1 MTSFQVRLGGVW
13 KDFEYEDSKVLKT
26 ALKAGHMI
34 CWYSCH
40 GKFYE
45 YDFKRMQQRNV
56 KTGNVRQIRPPYRW
70 ASTARVDAAEKPP
83 VKVIRVP
90 PGSAGT
96 TIYTAHPKIAGR
108 RIPIFVPAE
117 ARDMQMMMVP
127 VPEEDEPLAPSTEE
141 EEEEEE
147 DTDEHPAARGHAFA
161 PPARSPFIAGQQVEY
176 YSATKN
182 FWFACN
188 IIGCSHGQLEA
199 RELRRFCAPGNS
211 TGLTNQVGQ
220 AS

>member
-45 YDFKRMQQRNV
+45 YDFKRMQQRSV

-141 EEEEEE
+141 EEEEEQ
-147 DTDEHPAARGHAFA
+147 DTDAEWDTEWETVPSEPVPAEARSITVLSFHLKNATAPRSNWATCGRSQKMSVADAHAF
-161 PPARSPFIAGQQVEY
+161 
-176 YSATKN
+176 
-182 FWFACN
+182 
-188 IIGCSHGQLEA
+188 LE
-199 RELRRFCAPGNS
+199 
-211 TGLTNQVGQ
+211 TGLR
-220 AS
+220 AA